1 MPSFPQFALESLL
14 VFWLLQSYYCLTQ
27 RRLGAFFAKRWQLR
41 LIPVLALSLPLIPS
55 LFSPDL
61 DEAMQSSTEVMS
73 FSKLLE
79 FQFPSFSISVG
90 SLLLV
95 VYFVGVV
102 VSSFRLMDR
111 YWLVHQFL
119 QEKGNQ
125 ATRAAAW
132 QTMPTAVMSD
142 LLLNWRFFDEAKKE
156 RWATQWLPI
165 HPLFGWEALLVELL
179 LVLNWWNPLAY
190 RYREHWATLYSGWQ
204 EGRNARLGFLSG
216 YSVGFASLTFGFA
229 LLLMGIPQVLSPTH
243 RAGELAADIFEETI
257 FENKSNRQYEYF
269 VEWGG
274 LKMPLK
280 KFANPNGYSAEV
292 EVALVD
298 FQQMVNKPL
307 KVFKDGMAVKPGVF
321 SIIYKSNRTGTQAYI
336 NGIDPK
342 KVLLLDRQR
351 GVAFNDSL
359 GIGDELVLFGDTEDI
374 YLSKVEIRIK
384 DPNAGYEP
392 PFFVPQINHLEATMA
407 YQIVARKGQRA
418 LVKIDP
424 NHPNADRI
432 LELYGDARQYEIV
445 RIPDFRTNRH
455 YLTEAESLASKVAA
469 ANTTLTFL
477 EKDAF
482 YLPEYQAYQ
491 NKEVRM
497 VWGQMAAAPS
507 NLNYPLDSF
516 LLSIEREPR
525 LLVGADTLDLV
536 SFQVIIAA
544 KNGPA
549 KCFETYRTGD
559 MAIKSALQ
567 NVEDQTSIF
576 FEKIV
581 VRDAEG
587 NRKLFPA
594 SFAFNI
600 GNPVND
606 RRLPASNK
614 NYWLSFGE
622 KTEVMEVPRHNLPR
636 PDSIP
641 LKPKKQRGND

>member
-1 MPSFPQFALESLL
+1 
-14 VFWLLQSYYCLTQ
+14 
-27 RRLGAFFAKRWQLR
+27 
-41 LIPVLALSLPLIPS
+41 
-55 LFSPDL
+55 
-61 DEAMQSSTEVMS
+61 MS
-73 FSKLLE
+73 ITKLLE
-79 FQFPSFSISVG
+79 FQLPSFSISIG

-95 VYFVGVV
+95 VFFAGVL
-102 VSSFRLMDR
+102 VSSFRLTDR
-111 YWLVHQFL
+111 FWLVHQFL
-119 QEKGNQ
+119 KEKGNN

-132 QTMPTAVMSD
+132 QAMPTAVMSN
-142 LLLNWRFFDEAKKE
+142 LLLNWRSFDEAKKAN
-156 RWATQWLPI
+156 WAAHWIPI

-179 LVLNWWNPLAY
+179 QVLNWWNPLAY
-190 RYREHWATLYSGWQ
+190 RYRESWAELFANWQ
-204 EGRNARLGFLSG
+204 DERPAPVGVVSLNSM
-216 YSVGFASLTFGFA
+216 GFASLAIGLA
-229 LLLMGIPQVLSPTH
+229 LLFTVTPAAISPTH
-243 RAGELAADIFEETI
+243 RVGELVADFFDSTI
-257 FENKSNRQYEYF
+257 FENKIERQHEYL

-280 KFANPNGYSAEV
+280 KFANPNGYSTEV
-292 EVALVD
+292 EVELGD
-298 FQQMVNKPL
+298 FQRIVNLPL
-307 KVFKDGMAVKPGVF
+307 TVFKDGVSVKPGVF
-321 SIIYKSNRTGTQAYI
+321 SIIYKSNRTGVQAYI

-342 KVLLLDRQR
+342 KVVLLDRQK
-351 GVAFNDSL
+351 GVVFNDSL
-359 GIGDELVLFGDTEDI
+359 DLGDELVLFGDTEDI

-424 NHPNADRI
+424 NHPNAARI
-432 LELYGDARQYEIV
+432 LQLYGDARQYEIV

-482 YLPEYQAYQ
+482 YLPEYQDYQ
-491 NKEVRM
+491 NKDVRM

-516 LLSIEREPR
+516 LLSIEREPL
-525 LLVGADTLDLV
+525 LLVDEDTLSLV
-536 SFQVIIAA
+536 SFQIIIAG

-559 MAIKSALQ
+559 VAIKLALQ
-567 NVEDQTSIF
+567 NVQDESSIF

-581 VRDAEG
+581 VQDEEG

-594 SFAFNI
+594 SFAFNV
-600 GNPVND
+600 GNPAKD
-606 RRLPASNK
+606 RRIPASDK

-622 KTEVMEVPRHNLPR
+622 KTEVIAVPRHNSPR
-636 PDSIP
+636 PDSMKH
-641 LKPKKQRGND
+641 KPKKRIKND